1 MQRRFVVNV
10 HPGCDRVFT
19 GPADQAVLDQVQAHA
34 AADHDVTRPTMAYI
48 EQVVIANRPLTPGRA
63 GHRRL
68 TWSVPLP
75 RTTPPRTPVPVT
87 GPACGSVRSER
98 PGTAPTN
105 GGDGHRAHRASRPDA
120 PGRTGTYGH
129 ECWLYR
135 GTPSSWTWWCRSSP
149 TAWPGTNR

>member
-68 TWSVPLP
+68 TLGGA
-75 RTTPPRTPVPVT
+75 TPPDHAAADA
-87 GPACGSVRSER
+87 GA
-98 PGTAPTN
+98 
-105 GGDGHRAHRASRPDA
+105 GHRAGLRLRPVGASGHGADQPAAAVTALTRPW
-120 PGRTGTYGH
+120 GTSVQP
-129 ECWLYR
+129 LAL
-135 GTPSSWTWWCRSSP
+135 S
-149 TAWPGTNR
+149 A